1 MPPHKKAGLCAQGK
15 QMNCLIDIDG
25 TLLNGSEPLPGAV
38 DFIKK
43 LNSQRADYL
52 LMTNSI
58 KSVEVQQA
66 RYRKQN
72 Y

>member
-1 MPPHKKAGLCAQGK
+1 
-15 QMNCLIDIDG
+15 MNCLIDIDG
-25 TLLNGSEPLPGAV
+25 TLLNGSEPLLGSV
-38 DFIKK
+38 EFIKK

-52 LMTNSI
+52 LMTNPI

-72 Y
+72 C

>member
-1 MPPHKKAGLCAQGK
+1 
-15 QMNCLIDIDG
+15 MNYLIDIDG

-43 LNSQRADYL
+43 LNSQHADYL

-72 Y
+72 C